1 MHAARRDFAA
11 RGVVER
17 GRVIRLY
24 TGARSGNSHKIALF
38 LSILGVAHETIEI
51 PYGPELRT
59 PEFLAKNPR
68 GQVPVLEADGKC
80 IWDSMAILVYIA
92 RAHGG
97 EKWLPLDA
105 AGMAEVMQWLALA
118 ENELLFGIAQARIML
133 RYRGP
138 EDELVFLD
146 MKRARF
152 LIRRGLDAMERRLSS
167 HEWLALDRP
176 TIAEMAC
183 YTYPALN
190 EEAEIDMTP
199 HPAIRAWM
207 DRVRTLPG
215 FIPMIGT

>member
-1 MHAARRDFAA
+1 MM
-11 RGVVER
+11 
-17 GRVIRLY
+17 RLY

-38 LSILGVAHETIEI
+38 LSILGVPHETVEV

-68 GQVPVLEADGKC
+68 GQVPVLEIDGGKC

-97 EKWLPLDA
+97 EKWLPTDP

-152 LIRRGLDAMERRLSS
+152 LIQRGLTSMEKRLSK

-190 EEAEIDMTP
+190 VEAEIDMKP
-199 HPAIRAWM
+199 YPAIRAWM
-207 DRVRTLPG
+207 DRVRALPG

>member
-1 MHAARRDFAA
+1 M
-11 RGVVER
+11 
-17 GRVIRLY
+17 IRLY

-38 LSILGVAHETIEI
+38 LSILNVPHETVEV

-68 GQVPVLEADGKC
+68 GQVPVLEIDGGKC

-97 EKWLPLDA
+97 EKWLPTDP

-138 EDELVFLD
+138 EDDLVFLD

-152 LIRRGLDAMERRLSS
+152 LIQRGLTSMEKRLSK

-190 EEAEIDMTP
+190 VEAEIDMQP
-199 HPAIRAWM
+199 YPAILAWM
-207 DRVRTLPG
+207 DRVRALPG

>member
-1 MHAARRDFAA
+1 MM
-11 RGVVER
+11 
-17 GRVIRLY
+17 RLY
-24 TGARSGNSHKIALF
+24 VGGRSGNSHKIALF
-38 LSILGVAHETIEI
+38 LSILGVPHETVEI
-51 PYGPELRT
+51 AYGPELRT

-68 GQVPVLEADGKC
+68 GQVPVLEVDGKC

-97 EKWLPLDA
+97 EKWLPTDP

-138 EDELVFLD
+138 DDELVFLD

-152 LIRRGLDAMERRLSS
+152 LIERGLTAMERRLSK
-167 HEWLALDRP
+167 HQWLAADRP

-190 EEAEIDMTP
+190 VEAEIDMTP
-199 HPAIRAWM
+199 YPAIRAWM
-207 DRVRTLPG
+207 DRVRALPG

>member
-1 MHAARRDFAA
+1 M
-11 RGVVER
+11 
-17 GRVIRLY
+17 IRLY

-38 LSILGVAHETIEI
+38 LSILDVPHETVEV

-68 GQVPVLEADGKC
+68 GQVPVLEINNGKC

-97 EKWLPLDA
+97 EKWLPTDP

-146 MKRARF
+146 MKRARL
-152 LIRRGLDAMERRLSS
+152 LIQRGLTSMEKRLSK

-190 EEAEIDMTP
+190 VEAEIDMTP
-199 HPAIRAWM
+199 YPAIRAWM
-207 DRVRTLPG
+207 DRVRALPG

>member
-1 MHAARRDFAA
+1 M
-11 RGVVER
+11 
-17 GRVIRLY
+17 IRLY

-38 LSILGVAHETIEI
+38 LSILGVPHETVEI

-68 GQVPVLEADGKC
+68 GQVPVLEADGTC
-80 IWDSMAILVYIA
+80 IWDSMAILVYLA

-105 AGMAEVMQWLALA
+105 AGMAGDAVAGARRERASVRHRPGAHHAALSRPRGRTGVPRH
-118 ENELLFGIAQARIML
+118 EARAVSDPA
-133 RYRGP
+133 R
-138 EDELVFLD
+138 LD
-146 MKRARF
+146 RHGAPPVVARV
-152 LIRRGLDAMERRLSS
+152 A
-167 HEWLALDRP
+167 LALDRP

-190 EEAEIDMTP
+190 VEAEIDMTP
-199 HPAIRAWM
+199 YPAIRAWM
-207 DRVRTLPG
+207 DRVRALPG